1 MKLRNV
7 IVAAALL
14 ALAFG
19 SAGSA
24 QSSSLTWL
32 AQSKVKT
39 GMVDDAVALALEEQE
54 FYDGLIADGTII
66 AWGLATRVTHRPG
79 DTYNFTQFVVV
90 PNWEHVDQWASKTMQ
105 TMMSRGP
112 EEAAA
117 LEERAAKIFVEDS
130 HSDIVTESTSW
141 FGTGDARPRYVYV
154 GEFFANP
161 GHENEMTELYNSLLV
176 PIGKQLIE
184 EGLLAGFGLDTP
196 SLHTGDGWTHST
208 VYQFTSLAGVDRLH
222 EEIGKAVTPET
233 AARLTAAHDAA
244 RHRDDLWMILHMG
257 GAPDQ

>member
-7 IVAAALL
+7 IVGAVLL
-14 ALAFG
+14 ALALV

-24 QSSSLTWL
+24 QTSSLTWL
-32 AQSKVKT
+32 AQSKVKS
-39 GMVDDAVALALEEQE
+39 GMLDDAVALALEEQA
-54 FYDGLIADGTII
+54 FYDGLMADGTIL
-66 AWGLATRVTHRPG
+66 AWGLATRATHRPG
-79 DTYNFTQFVVV
+79 DPNNFTQFVVL
-90 PNWEHVDQWASKTMQ
+90 PDWEHVDHWATKTMQ
-105 TMMSRGP
+105 MMMSRSP
-112 EEAAA
+112 EDSAA

-130 HSDIVTESTSW
+130 HSDIVTESASW
-141 FGTGDARPRYVYV
+141 FGAGDARPRYVYV

-161 GHENEMTELYNSLLV
+161 GHEAEMTELYNSLIV
-176 PIGKQLIE
+176 PIGKKLIE

-208 VYQFTSLAGVDRLH
+208 VYQFTGLGGVDRLH
-222 EEIGKAVTPET
+222 EEIGKSITPEI